1 MTENISHTLAEK
13 LIRQE
18 LDRGCSIVIMI
29 LADYF
34 GAQQNYLAIEVEIT
48 NQTIVAYTETDLI
61 LDGRSIPWFA
71 VLQVGGSVTSE
82 TFILH
87 LVIDENSQINET
99 KTLADV
105 AKTVTIA
112 ISQIN
117 ARALGNL
124 FGGFAMEG
132 GEA

>member
-18 LDRGCSIVIMI
+18 LDRGCSIVIMT

-34 GAQQNYLAIEVEIT
+34 GAQQKYLAIEVEIT

-61 LDGRSIPWFA
+61 LDGRPIPWFA
-71 VLQVGGSVTSE
+71 VLRVGDSVASE
-82 TFILH
+82 TLILH
-87 LVIDENSQINET
+87 LAVDENSQLNET
-99 KTLADV
+99 KTLSAV
-105 AKTVTIA
+105 VETVTIA

-117 ARALGNL
+117 ARSLGNL